1 MSSIAVMLVLLSAVM
16 HALWNALGKQGGSDP
31 LFFERANFAA
41 ALLFSPA
48 VFMVGVGWIQVDPI
62 FWLVLVGSG
71 LCQYIYLSSLAQA
84 YRQGDLSM
92 LYPIARSA
100 PVIVITI
107 AALILGQGDQISRQ
121 AVIGTVL
128 VVGGCL
134 LLPVKRLSQWH
145 WRDYTG
151 PGIAF
156 ALLAAFATAGYT
168 LIDAFGMQLLRDEF
182 NVVLAAIAYMCL
194 QALMTGIWYRL
205 MSVLLRHNRR
215 ALSVEQNRAASVTGG
230 MMCATYVL
238 ILISMGYVSNVS
250 YVAAFRQVSIPIG
263 VLIGLFWF
271 REALWP
277 GKWLGSAVVLS
288 GLFLVALG

>member
-1 MSSIAVMLVLLSAVM
+1 MSSIAVTLVLLSAVM

-48 VFMVGVGWIQVDPI
+48 ALMVGSAWFRIDPV
-62 FWLVLVGSG
+62 FWLLLAGSG
-71 LCQYIYLSSLAQA
+71 LCQYVYLTSLAQA
-84 YRQGDLSM
+84 YRLGDLSM

-100 PVIVITI
+100 PVIVVTI
-107 AALILGQGDQISRQ
+107 ATLMLGQGDQISGQ
-121 AVIGTVL
+121 AIVGTVL

-134 LLPVKRLSQWH
+134 LLPVKRVSQWH
-145 WRDYTG
+145 WRDYAG

-168 LIDAFGMQLLRDEF
+168 LIDAKGMQFLRMEL
-182 NVVLAAIAYMCL
+182 NAVLAAIAYMCL
-194 QALMTGIWYRL
+194 QALTTGVWYRF
-205 MSVLLRHNRR
+205 MSALLRHDRQ
-215 ALSVEQNRAASVTGG
+215 ALSMAKNRTAVVTGG

-271 REALWP
+271 KEAFWP
-277 GKWLGSAVVLS
+277 GKWLGSAVVLC
-288 GLFLVALG
+288 GLLLVALG